1 MRNKRNFSTIRN
13 SNNKCNNS
21 NNNGNKNK
29 LLAATNTLKVNE
41 LITTQKINIR
51 KNYRKMYSIKNHQN
65 NFINRQQQN
74 FFWFPN
80 LIAIT
85 LVLLSMEIVNVTGQ
99 CPWQRDVPD
108 LQTSCICAYNLGHE
122 LSAQCDQVD
131 FPLLINA
138 LNKYATNKS
147 IDLLY
152 INNSTIDVLE
162 NDMFKNLRL
171 HNVQL
176 SSCKIRKI
184 DDGAF
189 RGQENDLKNLNLQ
202 DNQLEE
208 VPSRALRLLTI
219 LNLLDISKN
228 KIQYIPDGAF
238 QGLTKLST
246 LKLNDNNV
254 TLSVGAFKGLERTLK
269 NLNLKG
275 TRQKRVP
282 ESIRGLKNLA
292 FLDLSQNGIKD
303 LPGLGGIKTFE
314 GLDSLTALNL
324 ERNLIQSLGETS
336 FFGIRKTLSSLSL
349 LNNLLAEF
357 PVGAIHSLR
366 ELRVLDI
373 GFNLLTTLPEVA
385 FRGNPSITLLAL
397 DGNPLPT
404 VPEKALSHLNQTLRG
419 LSLGGRFLHC
429 DCKLRWVAEWIRNG
443 DLQVTSRERNP
454 QFCGS
459 PNRFRDRG
467 FYSIQPEELTCP
479 EEVKLNGPVGI
490 IDSLQPKAKPTLPT
504 HITSFRTTSRPR
516 NTTTVSLENISTSS
530 TTEPSSISSSSSS
543 SGTTTEST
551 TGSTTTTSVT
561 TQSSTTTLKTTPA
574 TTKVTTSKAI
584 TSLTTKS
591 PNQNQLGQGSV
602 GAASSSSSVS
612 SSVSSGS
619 SSPVNGNSNGNNG
632 PQIVKNQV
640 WRQNT
645 SQQKIQRPPLVLGF
659 PPQRGTRIDDANE
672 VQVKNA
678 FRMDNSVIIQWDSDT
693 ANILGFR
700 VVYRLFGE
708 KSFKQGPPLEASER
722 EFKIKNV
729 PSQECIIVCVISLE
743 ELHVTPDTV
752 PYSQCKEVRTV
763 ASQTSNM
770 DKITIAASAAI
781 CGTIIVAVIVFI
793 AASRRSRKM
802 QSLSSQQKSPL
813 PMGGLPVNC
822 CGPTGSPGPLGSIAT
837 LSAFNTHKEW
847 DQVSAYSG
855 RSIPRPRIYPV
866 DNQEDLRSH
875 FSAMGKTSKPRSIA
889 DGQSQHSFSNN
900 SHRGYLGSAFPSNL
914 VNSRPELRQSR
925 QSLAAAS
932 ERMSRAS
939 YAGSIHGGGPQS
951 IASSTRRSR
960 PRSRSRDHLNG
971 PHIHSHRPGS
981 RYSTAGSTHTLN
993 NYCDTS
999 DNWTD
1004 HDMDIYMARNP
1015 TTRNGLVPL

>member
-1 MRNKRNFSTIRN
+1 MKINRKTTPV
-13 SNNKCNNS
+13 K
-21 NNNGNKNK
+21 K
-29 LLAATNTLKVNE
+29 
-41 LITTQKINIR
+41 TQKKKQQQQQTINI
-51 KNYRKMYSIKNHQN
+51 KMQHTGT
-65 NFINRQQQN
+65 
-74 FFWFPN
+74 
-80 LIAIT
+80 IATTTETTST
-85 LVLLSMEIVNVTGQ
+85 LTTPMSLSNGWRLLLLMTIFVCCVATSTVEAQ
-99 CPWQRDVPD
+99 CPWQRDIPD
-108 LQTSCICAYNLGHE
+108 LQTSCICSYNLGRE
-122 LSAQCDQVD
+122 LSVQCDQVH
-131 FPLLINA
+131 FPTLLEA
-138 LNKYATNKS
+138 LNKYAKQKP

-152 INNSTIDVLE
+152 VNNSTVGHLPDDI
-162 NDMFKNLRL
+162 FINLSL

-176 SSCKIRKI
+176 SSCKITEI
-184 DDGAF
+184 SDGAF
-189 RGQENDLKNLNLQ
+189 RGQELVLKNLNLQ
-202 DNQLEE
+202 ENLLDE
-208 VPSRALRLLTI
+208 VPIAALRILSI
-219 LNLLDISKN
+219 LNLLDLSKN
-228 KIQYIPDGAF
+228 RITTIPDEAF
-238 QGLTKLST
+238 KSSSKLST

-254 TLSVGAFKGLERTLK
+254 TLSAGAFRGLENSLK

-275 TRQKRVP
+275 TRQRRVP
-282 ESIRGLKNLA
+282 ECIRGLKSLA
-292 FLDLSQNGIKD
+292 FLDLSLNGIKE
-303 LPGLGGIKTFE
+303 LPGVGGIRTFE

-324 ERNLIQSLGETS
+324 ERNLIQSLGESS
-336 FFGIRKTLSSLSL
+336 FVGVRKTLSSLSL

-357 PVGAIHSLR
+357 PVGAIHALK

-373 GFNLLTTLPEVA
+373 GFNLLTTLPESA

-404 VPEKALSHLNQTLRG
+404 VPEKAFSHLNATLRG

-467 FYSIQPEELTCP
+467 FYSIQADELTCP
-479 EEVKLNGPVGI
+479 DDSDTDLNGPVSV
-490 IDSLQPKAKPTLPT
+490 IDTLQPVQKPTIAPSIVPLTVNQTQASASNNVPNVVSTTTAAPSTTRLTTSTTTPPPTSPATTSTTNTPRPTTTSTTTTKATAATTAAPPPAPSPSSSTAANSSQLPAQPTLQSTSGIGSASPTTITNPNAANAKP
-504 HITSFRTTSRPR
+504 
-516 NTTTVSLENISTSS
+516 V
-530 TTEPSSISSSSSS
+530 PSWRQNASGSSSSGIGSSS
-543 SGTTTEST
+543 SGT
-551 TGSTTTTSVT
+551 
-561 TQSSTTTLKTTPA
+561 
-574 TTKVTTSKAI
+574 
-584 TSLTTKS
+584 
-591 PNQNQLGQGSV
+591 
-602 GAASSSSSVS
+602 SVS
-612 SSVSSGS
+612 GT
-619 SSPVNGNSNGNNG
+619 PHK
-632 PQIVKNQV
+632 Q
-640 WRQNT
+640 
-645 SQQKIQRPPLVLGF
+645 QRPPLVLGF
-659 PPQRGTRIDDANE
+659 PPQRGTRIDDSNE

-678 FRMDNSVIIQWDSDT
+678 FRQDSSVIIQWDSDT

-729 PSQECIIVCVISLE
+729 PAQECIIVCVISLE
-743 ELHVTPDTV
+743 ELHVTPETV
-752 PYSQCKEVRTV
+752 PYQQCREVRTV

-793 AASRRSRKM
+793 AASRRSRKL
-802 QSLSSQQKSPL
+802 QTSQQKSPL
-813 PMGGLPVNC
+813 PIGGLPVNC
-822 CGPTGSPGPLGSIAT
+822 CGPAGSPGPLGSIAT
-837 LSAFNTHKEW
+837 LSAFNNHKEW

-855 RSIPRPRIYPV
+855 RSIPRPRIYPM
-866 DNQEDLRSH
+866 DNQDDMRSH
-875 FSAMGKTSKPRSIA
+875 FSGMPGKIAKPRSIA

-900 SHRGYLGSAFPSNL
+900 SHRGYLGTAFPSNL

-951 IASSTRRSR
+951 VASSTRRSR
-960 PRSRSRDHLNG
+960 PRSRSRDQLNTT
-971 PHIHSHRPGS
+971 HMHNHRPGS